1 MPKYKCTNKK
11 CDRFNKELLIV
22 KVSYK
27 YDKKTGRMV
36 SDDIQCPECGL
47 EMKDIPQELDL
58 SSIQLNKTSM
68 LSMEQKKDLLRA
80 RSRDLSIPTN
90 KVLKER
96 KDAIDKGEIKV

>member
-11 CDRFNKELLIV
+11 CDRFNKELLIP

-27 YDKKTGRMV
+27 YDNKLDRMT
-36 SDDIQCPECGL
+36 SNDTLCPECNL
-47 EMKDIPQELDL
+47 EMNYVQENIDL

-68 LSMEQKKDLLRA
+68 LTMEQKKDLLRA

-96 KDAIDKGEIKV
+96 KNAIDKGEITV